1 MSYDTVQL
9 SMYSCSRV
17 FIWLI
22 VFFCRGEEVEKINKR
37 RKLHSSALGL
47 TRGRSPLRGPWT
59 SLILIDV
66 HDFLFR
72 KKNNMLWVRYDGERK
87 KTWMEKNVLKVLR
100 GT

>member
-22 VFFCRGEEVEKINKR
+22 VFFCRGEEGEKINKR

-47 TRGRSPLRGPWT
+47 TRGRSLLRGPWT

-72 KKNNMLWVRYDGERK
+72 KKITCYGGDTMVNGK
-87 KTWMEKNVLKVLR
+87 KR
-100 GT
+100 GWKKMF